1 MQNRK
6 REETGR
12 EGYFMKNYI
21 ITTDNNADLP
31 EEYYTQHGVGCV
43 YLSYTMDGKHY
54 SHENFMPYAGGRIL
68 RENEGRFSSY
78 NRSGKSQ

>member
-1 MQNRK
+1 MMQNRK

-54 SHENFMPYAGGRIL
+54 SHENFMPQVLFLQPL
-68 RENEGRFSSY
+68 R
-78 NRSGKSQ
+78 